1 VRYWHWSG
9 APGKV
14 VSWRGSGTARVPLL
28 EPKNASEVKPLSN
41 DSLSASSE
49 GRRKADQEE
58 NLLELA
64 AGRMGAGVFVYLN

>member
-1 VRYWHWSG
+1 M
-9 APGKV
+9 
-14 VSWRGSGTARVPLL
+14 PLL